1 MGKIL
6 DVRHI
11 SKSFPGCKALDD
23 VSMHLNKGELLSV
36 VGENGA
42 GKSTLMKI
50 LAGVYTSDKG
60 SILLDDKEID
70 IAIPKDALNYG
81 ISLIHQELSV
91 APDITAAENM
101 FMGRE
106 PRIRGLFV
114 DRKHMYEESNR
125 ILQMVHAPFSA
136 HAYPRDMSIAEQQV
150 LEIAKAVGQNSR
162 ILIMDEPTA
171 SLSEAEMETLF
182 ILIEKLKKEHISI
195 IYISHRLKEVVE
207 ISDRVVVLRD
217 GELVAS
223 MGKDEIN
230 ERDIVSHMVGR
241 TLSDYY
247 GNEQLE
253 SEDEIVYSVR
263 NLSGSRFINDVSFD
277 LYKGEILALTG
288 LVGAGRTEIAQMLFG
303 IDKRTSG
310 DFYIDG
316 IQKEIHSPISA
327 MESGIGFLSE
337 DRKGSGLFPDMSSAD
352 NISFNTLGDISK
364 WGFLAGNSTE
374 KYSLEY
380 IDKMNI
386 QLASPRVKALSLSGG
401 NQQKL
406 LIARWLSI
414 KPRILILDEPTRGV
428 DVGAKSEIYK
438 IILNLVKEGN
448 TSVIFIS
455 SELPEVVG
463 LASRVLVVRDGR
475 IVTEIKEKGR
485 ISQDYIMQ
493 YATGVRSPDYKFT
506 EKGNADE

>member
-6 DVRHI
+6 DVRNI
-11 SKSFPGCKALDD
+11 SKSFPGCKALND
-23 VSMHLNKGELLSV
+23 VSIHLNKGELLSV

-60 SILLDDKEID
+60 SIFLDGKELD
-70 IAIPKDALNYG
+70 ISIPKDALEHG

-91 APDITAAENM
+91 APDITAAENL

-106 PRIRGLFV
+106 PRIHGLFV
-114 DRKHMYEESNR
+114 DRKRMFEESNR
-125 ILQMVHAPFSA
+125 ILKMVHAPFTAES
-136 HAYPRDMSIAEQQV
+136 YPRDMSIAEQQV

-171 SLSEAEMETLF
+171 SLSESEMEALF
-182 ILIEKLKKEHISI
+182 LLIEKLKKEHISI

-223 MGKDEIN
+223 MDKEEIN

-247 GNEQLE
+247 GVDHHHV
-253 SEDEIVYSVR
+253 EDKVVYSVR
-263 NLSGSRFINDVSFD
+263 NLADGHFVKDVSFD

-303 IDKRTSG
+303 IDKRVSG
-310 DFYIDG
+310 DFYIEGERKD
-316 IQKEIHSPISA
+316 IQSPISA

-337 DRKGSGLFPDMSSAD
+337 DRKGSGLFSDMSSAD
-352 NISFNTLGDISK
+352 NISFNTLNDISK
-364 WGFLAGNSTE
+364 FGFLAGNTTE
-374 KYSLEY
+374 KFSLDY
-380 IDKMNI
+380 IKKMNI
-386 QLASPRVKALSLSGG
+386 RLSSPQVKALSLSGG

-406 LIARWLSI
+406 LISRWLSI
-414 KPRILILDEPTRGV
+414 KPKILILDEPTRGV

-438 IILNLVKEGN
+438 IILNLVKEGE

-455 SELPEVVG
+455 SELPEVIG
-463 LASRVLVVRDGR
+463 LATRVLVVRDGI
-475 IVTEIKEKGR
+475 IVKEIKEKEK
-485 ISQDYIMQ
+485 INQDYIMQ
-493 YATGVRSPDYKFT
+493 YATGVEAPDYKFT
-506 EKGNADE
+506 EKGNTNE